1 MTSAPV
7 LEVTRLHKSFP
18 GVKALSHVHLRL
30 FPGEIHALMGQ
41 NGAGKSTLIKV
52 LTGLYT
58 PDAGRI
64 TLDGQAIAPTCTE
77 DAQALGIRTVYQEV
91 NLCPNLSVA
100 ENICAGRFPRKSLL
114 QGRRIDWA
122 AVRAEA
128 RRVLGQM
135 DLDIDVTAPLSHYSL
150 SVQQMVA
157 IARALRVPARVLILD
172 EPASGLDP
180 AQRVEI
186 RHLVRELAQGD
197 VTVILSTHVLPE
209 VEAICDRAIIINEG
223 RIVASDTL
231 DGLSQAGVSVKLTV
245 ARPDDALLQQL
256 RGLSGVQSVRDM
268 SGGTYVVTSERDVRA
283 EAASIAVAYDLLA
296 LSGQRGLEDAYLLAT
311 EAASSVGAAGQASD
325 DDGGES

>member
-1 MTSAPV
+1 VIQVEQLTKVYGA
-7 LEVTRLHKSFP
+7 TRAVEGLNFQIE
-18 GVKALSHVHLRL
+18 R
-30 FPGEIHALMGQ
+30 GEIVGFLGP
-41 NGAGKSTLIKV
+41 NGAGKSTTMRIIAGALGATEGRVRVDGVDVFEDPIRVKRMVGYLPEVPPLYPDMTVRGYLRYVARLKQATDPKRATESAIERVGLTDVGHRLIDHLSKGYRQRV
-52 LTGLYT
+52 G
-58 PDAGRI
+58 I
-64 TLDGQAIAPTCTE
+64 
-77 DAQALGIRTVYQEV
+77 AQALVH
-91 NLCPNLSVA
+91 
-100 ENICAGRFPRKSLL
+100 
-114 QGRRIDWA
+114 
-122 AVRAEA
+122 
-128 RRVLGQM
+128 
-135 DLDIDVTAPLSHYSL
+135 AP
-150 SVQQMVA
+150 
-157 IARALRVPARVLILD
+157 RVLILD

-245 ARPDDALLQQL
+245 GRPDEALLQQL

-283 EAASIAVAYDLLA
+283 EAASIAVAYDLLG

-311 EAASSVGAAGQASD
+311 EAASTQSSAE
-325 DDGGES
+325 DGGEA